1 MSFKVET
8 KGKVCLKDT
17 KVEINRAEF
26 ANSLE
31 KEMNLVDL
39 YMKSKEGNMRAVS
52 LSFPSF

>member
-26 ANSLE
+26 ANSFE

-39 YMKSKEGNMRAVS
+39 
-52 LSFPSF
+52 